1 MAELMDSDP
10 QPLIY
15 WDRKQFTHFQDQV
28 REGPDPMVW
37 RCGRGPINQII
48 QSVDECCL
56 TSSA

>member
-28 REGPDPMVW
+28 RGPWPNGVW
-37 RCGRGPINQII
+37 QCGLITSIN
-48 QSVDECCL
+48 
-56 TSSA
+56 

>member
-28 REGPDPMVW
+28 R
-37 RCGRGPINQII
+37 GRRLHAWDGGVLRR
-48 QSVDECCL
+48 VD
-56 TSSA
+56 

>member
-28 REGPDPMVW
+28 SVRGLTDNEW
-37 RCGRGPINQII
+37 RAG
-48 QSVDECCL
+48 SVACA
-56 TSSA
+56 SASIC